1 MLTEKRLFCEVATAI
16 LTHVVWFAVN
26 YVFYIYDIC
35 AQSFAFVKSFP
46 HIYILPSNN
55 FCPTHC
61 CSSRWGVTQLKL

>member
-35 AQSFAFVKSFP
+35 A
-46 HIYILPSNN
+46 
-55 FCPTHC
+55 
-61 CSSRWGVTQLKL
+61 